1 MPELPE
7 VETVRR
13 QLEPLM
19 VGSRLASVSI
29 RDSRLTRPLD
39 PRAVEAALT
48 GCTVASV
55 NRRGKYLVFDL
66 DGVNW
71 LVHLRMT
78 GAFLTTSTG
87 TFDDPRHLRAVV
99 QLDDGAGVGY
109 RDVRRFGTWAVLT
122 DQELDV
128 FFTTRL
134 GPEPLSKAF
143 DQAWLSARFARSGA
157 SVKAALLDQT
167 TAAGV
172 GNIYADEALWQAGV
186 HPARA
191 AGSLGDGEIIDL
203 VAAVRGA
210 LTKGIERQGAT
221 LRDYRAPD
229 GANGAMQD
237 EFAVYGREGE
247 PCNRCSSLVTKIRV
261 AGRGTWFCP
270 SCQPTSV
277 TR

>member
-7 VETVRR
+7 VETIRR

-19 VGSRLASVSI
+19 VGRRLASVSI

-39 PRAVEAALT
+39 PSAVEAALT
-48 GCTVASV
+48 SCTVVSV
-55 NRRGKYLVFDL
+55 SRRGKYLLFDL
-66 DGVNW
+66 DGLNW
-71 LVHLRMT
+71 LAHLRMT
-78 GAFLTTSTG
+78 GSFLTMSTG
-87 TFDDPRHLRAVV
+87 TLDDSRHLRAVV

-109 RDVRRFGTWAVLT
+109 RDVRRFGTWAVLS
-122 DQELDV
+122 DQELDS
-128 FFTTRL
+128 FFATRL
-134 GPEPLSKAF
+134 GPEPLSEAF
-143 DQAWLSARFARSGA
+143 DPAWLSGRFAGSGA

-186 HPARA
+186 HPARVA
-191 AGSLGDGEIIDL
+191 DSLTDIEIITL
-203 VAAVRGA
+203 VTAVRAA
-210 LTKGIERQGAT
+210 LSTGIERQGAT

-229 GANGAMQD
+229 GESGAMQD

-247 PCNRCSSLVTKIRV
+247 PCNRCSALVTKIRV

-277 TR
+277 RR

>member
-19 VGSRLASVSI
+19 VGRRLASVSI

-39 PRAVEAALT
+39 PHAVEAALT
-48 GCTVASV
+48 GCTVGSV

-71 LVHLRMT
+71 LAHLRMT

-87 TFDDPRHLRAVV
+87 TFDDSRHLRAVV

-122 DQELDV
+122 DQELDYI
-128 FFTTRL
+128 FTTHL
-134 GPEPLSKAF
+134 GPEPLSDAF
-143 DQAWLSARFARSGA
+143 DQAWLSVRFARSGA
-157 SVKAALLDQT
+157 RVKAALLDQT

-191 AGSLGDGEIIDL
+191 AGSLDDSEIVAL

-229 GANGAMQD
+229 GASGAMQD

-247 PCNRCSSLVTKIRV
+247 PCNRCSGLVTKIRV

-277 TR
+277 RS